1 MGANRVLALIQ
12 VHSLPALHGIPVK
25 DDAHGSCWG
34 GAAGRG
40 VDTHVHGAR
49 GGEGAGQQVGA
60 AGELLEEEL
69 PRIGG
74 GVRHGDLAGDGYTD
88 QPKFGDA
95 DGVPAFAK
103 GESNLCGGAIGD
115 GEAHGALRLQPLR
128 PGLSVGCEGGGDG
141 TTGGSDFNLL
151 RSVCLS

>member
-1 MGANRVLALIQ
+1 MGADRVLALVQ

-69 PRIGG
+69 PRVGG
-74 GVRHGDLAGDGYTD
+74 GVRHGDLAGDGC
-88 QPKFGDA
+88 A
-95 DGVPAFAK
+95 D
-103 GESNLCGGAIGD
+103 
-115 GEAHGALRLQPLR
+115 
-128 PGLSVGCEGGGDG
+128 
-141 TTGGSDFNLL
+141 
-151 RSVCLS
+151 